1 MKVEHYNQIFGM
13 NVDRRS
19 LLKGAAG
26 VAAMSAT
33 GALGTAATSTSA
45 FATDDLRAAILKIP
59 GVGKGQPGDAEWQKV
74 GEMCLAATK
83 AGVQPG
89 EFKGVE
95 LSFMGLN
102 NQNLHRRRRSYHRD
116 RR

>member
-1 MKVEHYNQIFGM
+1 MKVEHYNQLFGIQT
-13 NVDRRS
+13 DRRS

-26 VAAMSAT
+26 VAALGAT
-33 GALGTAATSTSA
+33 GALGATVSSTSA
-45 FATDDLRAAILKIP
+45 LAADDLRAAILKIP

-83 AGVQPG
+83 ASVQPG

-95 LSFMGLN
+95 
-102 NQNLHRRRRSYHRD
+102 RSEEHTSELQSH
-116 RR
+116 